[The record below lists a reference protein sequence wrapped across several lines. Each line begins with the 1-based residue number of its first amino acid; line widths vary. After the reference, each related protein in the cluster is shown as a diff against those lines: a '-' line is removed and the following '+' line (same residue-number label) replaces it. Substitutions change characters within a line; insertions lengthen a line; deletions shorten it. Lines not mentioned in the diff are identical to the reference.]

1 MADDSFQKDLQKGL
15 PTACSISRILPML
28 EPWYD
33 PGYVKRAWCR
43 FELYT
48 AIWMYREVEVDII
61 LSPKAANAFPDAV
74 VAAIGG
80 MRVHGCGRCAQ
91 AHLHRRRLGVGP
103 GRPCGDPQA
112 DPRLPRGFETLN
124 ETIKQRL

>member
-74 VAAIGG
+74 VAAIGD
-80 MRVHGCGRCAQ
+80 MRYTVVDGALKRICTEDASASVLADLAAIRKLIRGY
-91 AHLHRRRLGVGP
+91 P
-103 GRPCGDPQA
+103 GGSRH
-112 DPRLPRGFETLN
+112 
-124 ETIKQRL
+124 